1 MNRLLSFILIILV
14 VAVGVGFFRGWF
26 SMSTNKEVIGNKLD
40 VNFKLDAD
48 KMKKDANALEEKTK
62 ALLSSE
68 KNDTPDIPANTL
80 PR

>member
-14 VAVGVGFFRGWF
+14 LGLGVGFFRGWF
-26 SMSTNKEVIGNKLD
+26 SMSSNKEAVGDRLN
-40 VNFKLDAD
+40 VNFRVDAD
-48 KMKKDANALEEKTK
+48 KMKQDANTLEEKTK

-68 KNDTPDIPANTL
+68 KKDSPDTTVNTL

>member
-1 MNRLLSFILIILV
+1 
-14 VAVGVGFFRGWF
+14 
-26 SMSTNKEVIGNKLD
+26 MSTNKEVIGNKLD